1 MPRIAMKTI
10 PEFLPRAPIFA
21 DLDSAKL
28 ATLAG
33 CARNVHF
40 AEGERLLG
48 ENKEADVFYLIRHG
62 CVRLERFVPNRG
74 SVTIETVEEGGIVG
88 WSWLLESRRAH
99 IDARADSPVAATAFD
114 GGCLRAKLAANHE
127 LAQALMYRF
136 TQALIERLEAT
147 QLRMLDVYD

>member
-1 MPRIAMKTI
+1 MARITMKTI
-10 PEFLPRAPIFA
+10 REFLPQAPIFA
-21 DLDSAKL
+21 GLDSEEL
-28 ATLAG
+28 AALAG

-48 ENKEADVFYLIRHG
+48 ENGDADVFYLIRHG

-74 SVTIETVEEGGIVG
+74 SVTVETVEEGGVVG

-99 IDARADSPVAATAFD
+99 VDARADSPVAATAFD
-114 GGCLRAKLAANHE
+114 GSCLRAKLAANHE
-127 LAQALMYRF
+127 LAQTLMYRL

-147 QLRMLDVYD
+147 QLRMLDVYG